1 MMTASYSPGSVP
13 HVLAKS
19 EPVSTNLQRSIR
31 SNSALNDAVRS
42 RLMEKLPMP
51 RLHGERRGELR
62 AVVIRL
68 VALDGA
74 SQTVVEVLIGFL
86 VVERTQV

>member
-42 RLMEKLPMP
+42 RLWKNCRCRASTANVAANCV
-51 RLHGERRGELR
+51 RL
-62 AVVIRL
+62 
-68 VALDGA
+68 
-74 SQTVVEVLIGFL
+74 
-86 VVERTQV
+86 